1 MYFSS
6 LKLINFRNYEKLEC
20 QFSKKLNIF
29 IGNNGQGKT
38 NIVEAIYLL
47 INGSSFRFSNN
58 ESLIRDGFNQAIIQS
73 QLYEKELDYFLQLEI
88 LKSRKRLLL
97 NKKVTNQ
104 NNLKKNFGVVLFSP
118 ESLDCIK
125 ESSEHRRNLLDDL
138 LMTYD
143 ELNSV
148 LIHNFKKALKLRN
161 KILKNYK
168 IEIESKEMTLNLLE
182 ALEPQYLK
190 LSAQYTYLRI
200 KALKSILGEFNNS
213 IRYISKTAN
222 VDISV
227 DYVISDQNFINK
239 SFEEVENLLLKRLKE
254 LNDAEL
260 FSGVSL
266 VGPHKHD
273 ITFLYNGKDSRI
285 YCSQGQQRALILA
298 FKMAQVVYHRKVHG
312 VYPIL
317 ILDDVLSELDQVK
330 QDSLIT
336 FLNEINTQTFLTTT
350 DFTLPKVFNE
360 NDLTIMHLN
369 NGEIVERFDY

>member
-330 QDSLIT
+330 RDSLIT